1 MTRVFLS
8 IALLLL
14 SASCISTTYTGH
26 DFDEDF
32 TPVNAPE
39 HVLKAKAEIADG
51 EMEIA
56 LDRLIELHQTPSLD
70 PATRKEAGELLEIT
84 FLTLVDHLLEVN
96 SPARLKRLFNLELP
110 PRLRVTAGVAA
121 GRAYLDDDERVKS
134 FKMLR
139 KVEQTFPMHHL
150 RVPAGDL
157 LLEAGISLATDTSTW
172 FLIFSPAQ
180 DRGME
185 VLDFLVLN
193 YPSHPGCDRAYAALA
208 DLYENARWHE
218 RAIQNLEDLVAFHPN
233 SPLASRAEARI
244 PLLRLER
251 LLRND
256 NDRNEVLRAREEA
269 AAWLTR
275 HPGDELETDV
285 RALLLKCSERL
296 VENDLVTA
304 RYYLR
309 IDESYGAT
317 LHAERAWK
325 EAQLIGSSYLTGQA
339 EALFQ
344 KLGTEAPVLAVG
356 PTPLAGSN

>member
-1 MTRVFLS
+1 MKRVFLS
-8 IALLLL
+8 LALLL

-26 DFDEDF
+26 DFDEAF
-32 TPVNAPE
+32 TQTNAPE
-39 HVLKAKAEIADG
+39 HVAKAQAEVADG

-70 PATRKEAGELLEIT
+70 PATRKDAGELLEVT
-84 FLTLVDHLLEVN
+84 LLTLVDELIEVE

-121 GRAYLDDDERVKS
+121 GRAYLNDGERVKC

-139 KVEQTFPMHHL
+139 KVEQTFPLHHL
-150 RVPAGDL
+150 RMPAGDL
-157 LLEAGISLATDTSTW
+157 LLESGLSLATDDSTW
-172 FLIFSPAQ
+172 FFLFSPAK

-185 VLDFLVLN
+185 VLDFMVLN

-208 DLYENARWHE
+208 DLYEVARWHE
-218 RAIQNLEDLVAFHPN
+218 RAIENLEDLVAFHPN
-233 SPLASRAEARI
+233 SPLAARAEARI
-244 PLLRLER
+244 PLLRMER
-251 LLRND
+251 LLRDD

-275 HPGDELETDV
+275 HSGHELEPDV
-285 RALLLKCSERL
+285 RALLSQCSSRL

-325 EAQLIGSSYLTGQA
+325 EAQLIGDVDRTSQA
-339 EALFQ
+339 EAMFER
-344 KLGTEAPVLAVG
+344 LGTEPPAMTTG
-356 PTPLAGSN
+356 PMPLSTSN